1 MAPAERKKTIQTYKV
16 TPIIITQNN
25 AGTAVGSPW
34 QSAFPKQSSHDWV
47 MHASTDKQ
55 AGTTLSPFMTGADGE
70 VCFHVQFPHNVSAK
84 DECHLVMEFK
94 QDQPS
99 EYVKKLV
106 QSDPTMRE
114 FPFSPT
120 MFTACHV
127 AFKGKDLLKT
137 NDAIVTMCGAD
148 LALRIQRMPVAGPSS
163 TSTPID
169 NIWRNVSEKVAEC
182 QTRTL
187 NNQTHYLQKL
197 LGTDAETF
205 IDLKNR
211 YSFTTWDGMRI
222 GATGTC
228 GIDMGYH
235 IVLGSVLNGSTD
247 VNDQKAVLALH
258 YAMKSLTN
266 NEKPGGQLDA
276 VKQVLRELTP
286 ITGSYQFDAA
296 RMPSP
301 SETMPMELQN
311 QLCYGDEALDAGV
324 CTRGT
329 LLMAEHMLEKQV
341 EYMQRVK
348 STMVG
353 TPDEIQAK
361 VAKIKMHMKP
371 SGGEDCEDKAIHTFL
386 TWAAMGQ
393 PDAFKK
399 LNVQYQALLNSGQLQ
414 HSKKEMATM
423 KELMRFCTENVRI
436 LQTSNGNRQIRLH
449 HESGKIEQV
458 NLCLVFAG
466 APNVQSGPQ
475 NQNAPPMKTYG
486 EDETVS
492 PIEYVNQKAIQGQQL
507 GGHATIGYSCIQSE
521 TQDPCSVSA
530 LALNRDFN
538 LNENNNTIM
547 RKLNLTDFSE
557 GTAVCAGSGEY
568 AKKISSLSLK
578 ATVSK
583 HTASHTGTGTH
594 PMDPDV
600 LASKINQRLQNMNKP
615 ACTRL
620 EQSLTIGNIMA
631 INADAAVSTPVN
643 DPFGIGQGFAQVLS
657 HCNGNLTCTEIEK
670 KKIEPTVVIAGDNG
684 RVLET
689 AFKKD
694 AHQTVASIN
703 GLQGRVTIQVRD
715 LDRYNFNR
723 DEVLTNQGF
732 LPYNNTIPNNPSIGV
747 RDLEHPDFLTALWVK
762 APTGASA
769 REVARIANITAEG
782 LKMTCDPTY
791 RNVWKVKLY
800 SDS

>member
-1 MAPAERKKTIQTYKV
+1 MAPAERKNTTQTYKV

-34 QSAFPKQSSHDWV
+34 QSASPDQGGYDWV
-47 MHASTDKQ
+47 IHASTDKQ
-55 AGTTLSPFMTGADGE
+55 AATTLSPFMTGVDGE
-70 VCFHVQFPHNVSAK
+70 VCFHVQFPHNVSVK

-137 NDAIVTMCGAD
+137 NDAIVHMCGAD
-148 LALRIQRMPVAGPSS
+148 LALRIQRLPSGTSTLAAEVPGSSS
-163 TSTPID
+163 TPTLIE
-169 NIWRNVSEKVAEC
+169 NKFRKVSDQVTAT
-182 QTRTL
+182 QTKTL
-187 NNQTHYLQKL
+187 SYQARYLQEKL
-197 LGTDAETF
+197 GADAETF
-205 IDLKNR
+205 QQLQQQF
-211 YSFTTWDGMRI
+211 SFREWDGMRK
-222 GATGTC
+222 GALDGC
-228 GIDMGYH
+228 GLDMGYH

-286 ITGSYQFDAA
+286 ITGSYQFDAS
-296 RMPSP
+296 RLPKPGHTLPESVQQQM
-301 SETMPMELQN
+301 
-311 QLCYGDEALDAGV
+311 CYGDEALDAGV

-341 EYMQRVK
+341 EYMQKVK

-353 TPDEIQAK
+353 TSDEIQAK
-361 VAKIKMHMKP
+361 VAKMQMHMKP
-371 SGGEDCEDKAIHTFL
+371 SRGEDCEDKAIHTFL

-399 LNVQYQALLNSGQLQ
+399 LNVQYQALLNSGQLD
-414 HSKKEMATM
+414 HSKKENDNM
-423 KELMRFCTENVRI
+423 KKLMRFCTENVRI
-436 LQTSNGNRQIRLH
+436 LQTSNGNRQIHLH

-492 PIEYVNQKAIQGQQL
+492 PIEYQDQKAIQGEQL
-507 GGHATIGYSCIQSE
+507 GGHATISYSLLHGDDICMKGN
-521 TQDPCSVSA
+521 QDSTMTEFHTKS
-530 LALNRDFN
+530 
-538 LNENNNTIM
+538 
-547 RKLNLTDFSE
+547 FSE
-557 GTAVCAGSGEY
+557 GTAVCAGSGKSAE
-568 AKKISSLSLK
+568 KDSSLSLE

-583 HTASHTGTGTH
+583 HTASHTNTGTH

-631 INADAAVSTPVN
+631 INADAAVSSTVY
-643 DPFGIGQGFAQVLS
+643 DSEKIGQGFAQVIS
-657 HCNGNLTCTEIEK
+657 HLNGNLTCTK
-670 KKIEPTVVIAGDNG
+670 VRKDKWEPTTVIGVKQNLY
-684 RVLET
+684 VLET
-689 AFKKD
+689 PFDND
-694 AHQTVASIN
+694 AHQTVTSIN
-703 GLQGRVTIQVRD
+703 GLERAVATKIRD
-715 LDRYNFNR
+715 FDRYESKRNA
-723 DEVLTNQGF
+723 VLTGQGF
-732 LPYNNTIPNNPSIGV
+732 LPYNNEIPNNTSIGV
-747 RDLEHPDFLTALWVK
+747 RDLENPKFVTALWVK

-769 REVARIANITAEG
+769 EEVARILNMKAKGVNV
-782 LKMTCDPTY
+782 TCKPAY

-800 SDS
+800 LDS

>member
-1 MAPAERKKTIQTYKV
+1 MASAERKNTIQTYKV

-34 QSAFPKQSSHDWV
+34 QSAFPNQSTHDWV

-55 AGTTLSPFMTGADGE
+55 AATTLSPLMTGADGE
-70 VCFHVQFPHNVSAK
+70 VCFHVQFPHNVKVK

-127 AFKGKDLLKT
+127 AFKGKDLLRT

-148 LALRIQRMPVAGPSS
+148 LALRIQRLPSGISTLAAEVPGSSS
-163 TSTPID
+163 TPTLIE
-169 NIWRNVSEKVAEC
+169 NKFRKVSDQVTAT
-182 QTRTL
+182 QTKTL
-187 NNQTHYLQKL
+187 SHQAQYLQKK
-197 LGTDAETF
+197 LGADAGTF
-205 IDLKNR
+205 QQLKQQ
-211 YSFTTWDGMRI
+211 YSFREWDGMRK
-222 GATGTC
+222 GALDGC
-228 GIDMGYH
+228 GLDMGYH

-258 YAMKSLTN
+258 YTMKSLTN

-286 ITGSYQFDAA
+286 ITGSYQFDASSL
-296 RMPSP
+296 PSP
-301 SETMPMELQN
+301 GHTLPESVKEQI
-311 QLCYGDEALDAGV
+311 CYGDEALDAGV

-341 EYMQRVK
+341 EYMQKVK
-348 STMVG
+348 SMMVG

-361 VAKIKMHMKP
+361 VAKMQMHMIP
-371 SGGEDCEDKAIHTFL
+371 SRGEDCEDKAIHTFL

-399 LNVQYQALLNSGQLQ
+399 LNVQYQALLNSGQLD
-414 HSKKEMATM
+414 HSKQYKDEM
-423 KELMRFCTENVRI
+423 KKLMRFCTENVRI

-458 NLCLVFAG
+458 NFCLVFAG

-475 NQNAPPMKTYG
+475 NRNARPIKTYR

-492 PIEYVNQKAIQGQQL
+492 PIEYVTGKRL
-507 GGHATIGYSCIQSE
+507 GGHATISYTLIHGDDICMKGNQDSTMTEFNIQS
-521 TQDPCSVSA
+521 
-530 LALNRDFN
+530 
-538 LNENNNTIM
+538 
-547 RKLNLTDFSE
+547 FSE
-557 GTAVCAGSGEY
+557 GTSVCAGSGKSAE
-568 AKKISSLSLK
+568 IDSSLSLK

-583 HTASHTGTGTH
+583 HTASNTGTGTH

-600 LASKINQRLQNMNKP
+600 IASKINQRLQNMNKP

-620 EQSLTIGNIMA
+620 KQSLTIGNIMT
-631 INADAAVSTPVN
+631 INADAAVSSTVY
-643 DPFGIGQGFAQVLS
+643 DSEKIGQGFVQVIS
-657 HCNGNLTCTEIEK
+657 HLNGNLTCTK
-670 KKIEPTVVIAGDNG
+670 VQKDKWEPTSVNG
-684 RVLET
+684 VQQDLYVLQT
-689 AFKKD
+689 PFD
-694 AHQTVASIN
+694 GHDTVARIN
-703 GLQGRVTIQVRD
+703 GLERAVATKIRD
-715 LDRYNFNR
+715 FDRYESKRNA
-723 DEVLTNQGF
+723 VLTGQGF
-732 LPYNNTIPNNPSIGV
+732 LPYNNKIPNNTSIGV
-747 RDLEHPDFLTALWVK
+747 RDLENPKFVTALWVK

-769 REVARIANITAEG
+769 EDVARILDMEAKGLEITCG
-782 LKMTCDPTY
+782 LAY

-800 SDS
+800 SNS

>member
-1 MAPAERKKTIQTYKV
+1 MAPTERKNTIQTYEV
-16 TPIIITQNN
+16 TPFIIKQNN

-34 QSAFPKQSSHDWV
+34 QSAFPNQSTHDWV

-55 AGTTLSPFMTGADGE
+55 AATALSPLMTGADGE
-70 VCFHVQFPHNVSAK
+70 VCFHVQFPHNVRAK
-84 DECHLVMEFK
+84 DECHLVMEFM

-127 AFKGKDLLKT
+127 AFKGKDLLRT

-148 LALRIQRMPVAGPSS
+148 LALRIQRMPVAGFSS

-182 QTRTL
+182 QTETL
-187 NNQTHYLQKL
+187 NNQTRYLQKI

-211 YSFTTWDGMRI
+211 YSFTAWEGMRK
-222 GATGTC
+222 GAIGTC
-228 GIDMGYH
+228 GLDMGYH

-247 VNDQKAVLALH
+247 VNDQKAVITLH

-296 RMPSP
+296 SLPSP
-301 SETMPMELQN
+301 GHTLPKSVKQ
-311 QLCYGDEALDAGV
+311 QICFGDEALDAGV

-341 EYMQRVK
+341 EYMQKVK

-353 TPDEIQAK
+353 TPDEIQAQL
-361 VAKIKMHMKP
+361 AKIKMHITP

-399 LNVQYQALLNSGQLQ
+399 LNVQYQALLNSGQLD
-414 HSKKEMATM
+414 HNEKENDIME
-423 KELMRFCTENVRI
+423 KLMRFCTDNVRI
-436 LQTSNGNRQIRLH
+436 PQTSNGNRQIRLH
-449 HESGKIEQV
+449 HENGKIEQV
-458 NLCLVFAG
+458 NFCLVFAG

-475 NQNAPPMKTYG
+475 NRNAPPEKTH
-486 EDETVS
+486 DKNETVS
-492 PIEYVNQKAIQGQQL
+492 PIEYWKDKEY
-507 GGHATIGYSCIQSE
+507 GGHATICY
-521 TQDPCSVSA
+521 TRV
-530 LALNRDFN
+530 R
-538 LNENNNTIM
+538 NEAHNHCNFKHDSNKTIM
-547 RKLNLTDFSE
+547 KSTKPTSFCE
-557 GTAVCAGSGEY
+557 GTAECAGSGEN
-568 AKKISSLSLK
+568 AEQSAQVTFK
-578 ATVSK
+578 ATASK
-583 HTASHTGTGTH
+583 HTACDAGTGTH
-594 PMDPDV
+594 PMDPVV
-600 LASKINQRLQNMNKP
+600 LASKINQRLQNMNKS

-620 EQSLTIGNIMA
+620 EQSLTIGNIMG
-631 INADAAVSTPVN
+631 INADPRVSTPVI
-643 DPFGIGQGFAQVLS
+643 DLLGINMGFAQLVS
-657 HCNGNLTCTEIEK
+657 HQNGHLTCTKMKENI
-670 KKIEPTVVIAGDNG
+670 IPTFVVGSQNTK
-684 RVLET
+684 VVET
-689 AFKKD
+689 PFVKE
-694 AHQTVASIN
+694 AHKTVAEIN
-703 GLQGRVTIQVRD
+703 SLESAVTNKVED
-715 LDRYNFNR
+715 LNRYDLNR
-723 DEVLTNQGF
+723 DVVLTEQGF
-732 LPYNNTIPNNPSIGV
+732 LPYNKKIPNNSSMGV
-747 RDLEHPDFLTALWVK
+747 RDLENPDFVTELRVI
-762 APTGASA
+762 APTDASA
-769 REVARIANITAEG
+769 EDVARILNMKVKG
-782 LKMTCDPTY
+782 VNVTCKLAY
-791 RNVWKVKLY
+791 RNLWKVKLY

>member
-1 MAPAERKKTIQTYKV
+1 MAPAGRKNVLPTYKV
-16 TPIIITQNN
+16 TPIIITQNC

-34 QSAFPKQSSHDWV
+34 QSASPDQGGYDWV

-55 AGTTLSPFMTGADGE
+55 AATTLSPFMTGADGE
-70 VCFHVQFPHNVSAK
+70 VCFHVQFPHNVSVK

-127 AFKGKDLLKT
+127 AFKGKDLLRT
-137 NDAIVTMCGAD
+137 NDAIVHMCGAD
-148 LALRIQRMPVAGPSS
+148 FALRIQRLPSGTSTLAAEVPGSSS
-163 TSTPID
+163 TPTLIE
-169 NIWRNVSEKVAEC
+169 NKFRKVSDQVTAT
-182 QTRTL
+182 QTKTL
-187 NNQTHYLQKL
+187 THQARYLQKK
-197 LGTDAETF
+197 LGADAETF
-205 IDLKNR
+205 QQLQQQF
-211 YSFTTWDGMRI
+211 SFREWDGMRK
-222 GATGTC
+222 GALDGC
-228 GIDMGYH
+228 GLDMGYH

-247 VNDQKAVLALH
+247 VNDQKAVITLH

-296 RMPSP
+296 SLPSP
-301 SETMPMELQN
+301 ELPDSLKR
-311 QLCYGDEALDAGV
+311 QLCFGDEALDAGV

-329 LLMAEHMLEKQV
+329 LLMAEHMLDKQV
-341 EYMQRVK
+341 EYIQKVK

-361 VAKIKMHMKP
+361 VAKMQMHIKP
-371 SGGEDCEDKAIHTFL
+371 SRGEDCEDKAIHTFL

-423 KELMRFCTENVRI
+423 KKLMRFCTENVRI

-449 HESGKIEQV
+449 HESGQIEQV

-475 NQNAPPMKTYG
+475 KENVPPMKTYG

-492 PIEYVNQKAIQGQQL
+492 PIEYVDQKSIQGEQL
-507 GGHATIGYSCIQSE
+507 GGHATISYSLIHGDDISIKDNQDSTMTEFYTQS
-521 TQDPCSVSA
+521 
-530 LALNRDFN
+530 
-538 LNENNNTIM
+538 
-547 RKLNLTDFSE
+547 FSE
-557 GTAVCAGSGEY
+557 GTAACAGSGES
-568 AKKISSLSLK
+568 AEINSSLSLE
-578 ATVSK
+578 ATASK
-583 HTASHTGTGTH
+583 HTASNTGTGTH

-620 EQSLTIGNIMA
+620 QQSLTIGNIMA
-631 INADAAVSTPVN
+631 INADAAVSSTVY
-643 DPFGIGQGFAQVLS
+643 DSEKIGQGFAQVIS
-657 HCNGNLTCTEIEK
+657 HLNGNLTCTKVRKNIW
-670 KKIEPTVVIAGDNG
+670 EPTTVIGVKQNLY
-684 RVLET
+684 VLET
-689 AFKKD
+689 PFDND

-703 GLQGRVTIQVRD
+703 GLERAVTIKVED
-715 LDRYNFNR
+715 LNRYNSNR

-732 LPYNNTIPNNPSIGV
+732 FPYNKKIPNNSSMGV
-747 RDLEHPDFLTALWVK
+747 RDLEHPDFITALWVK
-762 APTGASA
+762 APTDASA
-769 REVARIANITAEG
+769 EDVARIANITAKG
-782 LKMTCDPTY
+782 LEMTCDPTY
-791 RNVWKVKLY
+791 PNMWKVKLY